1 MPILPSSSQT
11 PVVSKHVHV
20 LASPVSLRARMRS
33 SAPPRL
39 FSAGSMHVSLPRPS
53 IPQHHTPHL
62 GKKRACG
69 SESSLDLLS
78 VCRSPPTCSVVQT
91 TQGATPH
98 QRGLVVLSLQL
109 LRCIIRLFLKRR
121 ISAATGGRASYRHTR
136 HALSSL
142 TVYQPRPHHAKAG
155 PGTFTR
161 PPRRTAPAALVSGRR
176 RGADHECR
184 HPEQDGSP
192 ASSS

>member
-1 MPILPSSSQT
+1 
-11 PVVSKHVHV
+11 
-20 LASPVSLRARMRS
+20 MRS

-121 ISAATGGRASYRHTR
+121 ISAATGGRAS
-136 HALSSL
+136 
-142 TVYQPRPHHAKAG
+142 
-155 PGTFTR
+155 
-161 PPRRTAPAALVSGRR
+161 
-176 RGADHECR
+176 
-184 HPEQDGSP
+184 
-192 ASSS
+192 